1 MMARQA
7 RVLLK
12 TLRTSLLTKT
22 GMVILLAMMPDIA
35 RMYFLG
41 KNEKELKKIVKKVE
55 SLYLLLDLSKGDI

>member
-22 GMVILLAMMPDIA
+22 GMVMLLAMMPDIA

-41 KNEKELKKIVKKVE
+41 KNEKE
-55 SLYLLLDLSKGDI
+55 